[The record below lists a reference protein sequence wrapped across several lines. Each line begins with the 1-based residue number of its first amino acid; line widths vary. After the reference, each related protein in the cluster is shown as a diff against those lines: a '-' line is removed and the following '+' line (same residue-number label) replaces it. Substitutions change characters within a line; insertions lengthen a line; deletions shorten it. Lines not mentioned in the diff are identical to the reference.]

1 MDFKVRKRLEWQE
14 IASTCRFCQESG
26 MSALPT
32 QESILP
38 IIQLSI
44 TPVILISGL
53 GALCISLTNRMGR
66 IVDRTRSLAG
76 LMRQASDGDRKFL
89 EEQLLIMF
97 RRAKIMRF
105 SMTMVTS
112 SMFISGLLVVIL
124 FVSALSQIDLAVLIL
139 VLFATSMG
147 CLLAGL
153 AAFLRDLFVS
163 LHAVQV
169 EVVRAV
175 GQTKA
180 DS

>member
-1 MDFKVRKRLEWQE
+1 MAV
-14 IASTCRFCQESG
+14 
-26 MSALPT
+26 LPS
-32 QESILP
+32 QDAFLP

-76 LMRQASDGDRKFL
+76 MMRQAGPEDKRFV
-89 EEQLLIMF
+89 EEQLLIMY

-105 SMTMVTS
+105 SMSMITS
-112 SMFISGLLVVIL
+112 SMFISGLLVIVIFL
-124 FVSALSQIDLAVLIL
+124 SALLRFELAWLIL
-139 VLFATSMG
+139 TMFGTSIS

-153 AAFLRDLFVS
+153 AAFLRDLYVS

-169 EVVRAV
+169 EVIRAV
-175 GQTKA
+175 GKA
-180 DS
+180 RAEN

>member
-1 MDFKVRKRLEWQE
+1 M
-14 IASTCRFCQESG
+14 A
-26 MSALPT
+26 ALPT

-66 IVDRTRSLAG
+66 IVDRTHNLAG
-76 LMRQASDGDRKFL
+76 LIGKATPDDRQYL

-105 SMTMVTS
+105 SMTMITS
-112 SMFISGLLVVIL
+112 SMFISGLLIVIIFL
-124 FVSALSQIDLAVLIL
+124 SALFRVELAGLIL
-139 VLFATSMG
+139 GFFSTSVS

-153 AAFLRDLFVS
+153 AAFLRDLYLS
-163 LHAVQV
+163 LHAVEV
-169 EVVRAV
+169 EVTHAIGKDKV
-175 GQTKA
+175 GN
-180 DS
+180 

>member
-1 MDFKVRKRLEWQE
+1 MAV
-14 IASTCRFCQESG
+14 
-26 MSALPT
+26 LPI

-66 IVDRTRSLAG
+66 IVDRTRNLAG
-76 LMRQASDGDRKFL
+76 LMRQTSPEDRRHV

-112 SMFISGLLVVIL
+112 SMFISGLLVIVI
-124 FVSALSQIDLAVLIL
+124 FVSALSHIEIAALIL
-139 VLFATSMG
+139 GLFATSMV

-163 LHAVQV
+163 LNAVQV

-175 GQTKA
+175 GQVKA

>member
-1 MDFKVRKRLEWQE
+1 MP
-14 IASTCRFCQESG
+14 
-26 MSALPT
+26 ALPM

-53 GALCISLTNRMGR
+53 GALYISLTNRMGR
-66 IVDRTRSLAG
+66 IVDRTRNLAG
-76 LMRQASDGDRKFL
+76 LMRQANEEDRKFL
-89 EEQLLIMF
+89 EAQLLIMF

-105 SMTMVTS
+105 SMTTITS
-112 SMFISGLLVVIL
+112 SMFISGLLVIVI
-124 FVSALSQIDLAVLIL
+124 FISALSRIEMVALIL
-139 VLFATSMG
+139 GLFATSMC

-175 GQTKA
+175 GQVKA

>member
-1 MDFKVRKRLEWQE
+1 M
-14 IASTCRFCQESG
+14 
-26 MSALPT
+26 

-66 IVDRTRSLAG
+66 IVDRTRNLAG
-76 LMRQASDGDRKFL
+76 LIQKANAEDRKYL

-105 SMTMVTS
+105 SMTMITS
-112 SMFISGLLVVIL
+112 SMFISGLLIVLL
-124 FVSALSQIDLAVLIL
+124 FLSAISRFDLTVL
-139 VLFATSMG
+139 VLCFFATSMV

-163 LHAVQV
+163 LNAVQV

-175 GQTKA
+175 GQVKA

>member
-1 MDFKVRKRLEWQE
+1 
-14 IASTCRFCQESG
+14 
-26 MSALPT
+26 MSALPV

-76 LMRQASDGDRKFL
+76 LMRQANDEERNFL

-105 SMTMVTS
+105 SMAMITS
-112 SMFISGLLVVIL
+112 SMFISGLLVVII
-124 FVSALSQIDLAVLIL
+124 FVSALSRIELSSLIL
-139 VLFATSMG
+139 GLFATSVG

-163 LHAVQV
+163 LHAVQL

-175 GQTKA
+175 GRDKA
-180 DS
+180 ES

>member
-1 MDFKVRKRLEWQE
+1 M
-14 IASTCRFCQESG
+14 
-26 MSALPT
+26 

-66 IVDRTRSLAG
+66 IVDRTRNLAG
-76 LMRQASDGDRKFL
+76 LIRQAKPEDRQYI
-89 EEQLLIMF
+89 EDQLLIMF

-105 SMTMVTS
+105 SMTMITA
-112 SMFISGLLVVIL
+112 SMFISGLLIVIL
-124 FVSALSQIDLAVLIL
+124 FLSALTRLDLSVLIL
-139 VLFATSMG
+139 SAFITSVC

-163 LHAVQV
+163 LHAVQL

-175 GQTKA
+175 GQAKA

>member
-1 MDFKVRKRLEWQE
+1 
-14 IASTCRFCQESG
+14 
-26 MSALPT
+26 MSASLPL
-32 QESILP
+32 QDSFLP

-66 IVDRTRSLAG
+66 IVDRTRNLAG
-76 LMRQASDGDRKFL
+76 LIQKATPDDRKYL

-112 SMFISGLLVVIL
+112 SMFISGLLIVML
-124 FVSALSQIDLAVLIL
+124 FVSGLFKIELPWAVLGLFALSV
-139 VLFATSMG
+139 G
-147 CLLAGL
+147 CMLTGL
-153 AAFLRDLFVS
+153 AAFLRDLYLS

-169 EVVRAV
+169 EVVHAIGKEKV
-175 GQTKA
+175 EG
-180 DS
+180 

>member
-1 MDFKVRKRLEWQE
+1 MPSFPP
-14 IASTCRFCQESG
+14 S
-26 MSALPT
+26 
-32 QESILP
+32 ESILP

-76 LMRQASDGDRKFL
+76 LLHQASDEDRAHL
-89 EEQLLIMF
+89 EQQLLIMF
-97 RRAKIMRF
+97 RRAKIMRL

-112 SMFISGLLVVIL
+112 SMFVSGLLVVII
-124 FVSALSQIDLAVLIL
+124 FVSALSRIQLDTVIL
-139 VLFATSMG
+139 GFFATSVA

-163 LHAVQV
+163 LNAVQM

-175 GQTKA
+175 GKEKA
-180 DS
+180 RGL

>member
-1 MDFKVRKRLEWQE
+1 M
-14 IASTCRFCQESG
+14 ASF
-26 MSALPT
+26 PI

-66 IVDRTRSLAG
+66 IVDRTRNLAG
-76 LMRQASDGDRKFL
+76 LLRQATGDDRAHV
-89 EEQLLIMF
+89 EQQLLIMF
-97 RRAKIMRF
+97 RRAKIMRL
-105 SMTMVTS
+105 SMTMVSS
-112 SMFISGLLVVIL
+112 SMFISGLLIVII
-124 FVSALSQIDLAVLIL
+124 FVSALTRTDLPMLIL
-139 VLFATSMG
+139 GFFAASVA

-153 AAFLRDLFVS
+153 GAFIRDLFVS
-163 LHAVQV
+163 LNALEV

-175 GQTKA
+175 GRAKA

>member
-1 MDFKVRKRLEWQE
+1 MPAFP
-14 IASTCRFCQESG
+14 
-26 MSALPT
+26 M

-66 IVDRTRSLAG
+66 IVDRTRNLAG
-76 LMRQASDGDRKFL
+76 LIRQAKPEDQQYL
-89 EEQLLIMF
+89 EDQLLIMF

-112 SMFISGLLVVIL
+112 SMFVSGLLIVII
-124 FVSALSQIDLAVLIL
+124 FVSALWRIELSALIL
-139 VLFATSMG
+139 GFFATSVA

-153 AAFLRDLFVS
+153 AAFIRDLFVS
-163 LHAVQV
+163 LNAVHL
-169 EVVRAV
+169 EVIRAV
-175 GQTKA
+175 GKDKA
-180 DS
+180 ES

>member
-1 MDFKVRKRLEWQE
+1 M
-14 IASTCRFCQESG
+14 
-26 MSALPT
+26 

-66 IVDRTRSLAG
+66 IVDRTRNLAG
-76 LMRQASDGDRKFL
+76 LIQKANLEDRKHL

-105 SMTMVTS
+105 SMTMITS
-112 SMFISGLLVVIL
+112 SMFVSGLLVMLL
-124 FVSALSQIDLAVLIL
+124 FLSALTRLDLTVVLL
-139 VLFATSMG
+139 GFFATSIC

-153 AAFLRDLFVS
+153 AAFLRDLYLS

-169 EVVRAV
+169 EVIHAV
-175 GQTKA
+175 GQAKA
-180 DS
+180 ES

>member
-1 MDFKVRKRLEWQE
+1 M
-14 IASTCRFCQESG
+14 
-26 MSALPT
+26 

-66 IVDRTRSLAG
+66 IVDRTRNLAG
-76 LMRQASDGDRKFL
+76 LMGQAKPEDRLHL

-112 SMFISGLLVVIL
+112 SMFISGLLVIVI
-124 FVSALSQIDLAVLIL
+124 FVSALSHVEIAALIL
-139 VLFATSMG
+139 GLFATSMC

>member
-1 MDFKVRKRLEWQE
+1 M
-14 IASTCRFCQESG
+14 A
-26 MSALPT
+26 ALPI

-66 IVDRTRSLAG
+66 IVDRTRNLAG
-76 LMRQASDGDRKFL
+76 LMRQVSPEDRRHV

-112 SMFISGLLVVIL
+112 SMFISGLLVIVI
-124 FVSALSQIDLAVLIL
+124 FVSALSHIEIAALIL
-139 VLFATSMG
+139 GLFATSMV

-163 LHAVQV
+163 LNAVQV

-175 GQTKA
+175 GQVKA
-180 DS
+180 DC

>member
-1 MDFKVRKRLEWQE
+1 MP
-14 IASTCRFCQESG
+14 
-26 MSALPT
+26 ALPM

-38 IIQLSI
+38 IIHLSI

-66 IVDRTRSLAG
+66 IVDRTRNLAG
-76 LMRQASDGDRKFL
+76 LMRQANEEDRKFL
-89 EEQLLIMF
+89 EAQLLIMF

-105 SMTMVTS
+105 SMTTITS
-112 SMFISGLLVVIL
+112 SMFISGLLVIVI
-124 FVSALSQIDLAVLIL
+124 FISALSRIEMVALIL
-139 VLFATSMG
+139 GLFATSMC

-175 GQTKA
+175 GQVKA

>member
-1 MDFKVRKRLEWQE
+1 MPV
-14 IASTCRFCQESG
+14 AVP
-26 MSALPT
+26 M

-66 IVDRTRSLAG
+66 IVDRTRNLAG
-76 LMRQASDGDRKFL
+76 LIQKADEKDRKHL

-105 SMTMVTS
+105 SMTMITS
-112 SMFISGLLVVIL
+112 SMFISGLLIIIL
-124 FVSALSQIDLAVLIL
+124 FLNALFRVELAGLIL
-139 VLFATSMG
+139 GFFATSVSCM
-147 CLLAGL
+147 LAGL
-153 AAFLRDLFVS
+153 AAFLRDLFLS

-169 EVVRAV
+169 EVIHAIGKEKVEE
-175 GQTKA
+175 
-180 DS
+180 

>member
-1 MDFKVRKRLEWQE
+1 LNQRIATGAAFPQKRFM
-14 IASTCRFCQESG
+14 AV
-26 MSALPT
+26 LPS
-32 QESILP
+32 QDAFLP

-76 LMRQASDGDRKFL
+76 MLRQAGPDDKKFI

-105 SMTMVTS
+105 SMSMITS
-112 SMFISGLLVVIL
+112 SMFISGLLVVVIFL
-124 FVSALSQIDLAVLIL
+124 SALLHMELAWL
-139 VLFATSMG
+139 VLAGFATSVSCM
-147 CLLAGL
+147 LAGL
-153 AAFLRDLFVS
+153 AAFLKDLYVS

-169 EVVRAV
+169 EVIRAV
-175 GQTKA
+175 GKDKA

>member
-1 MDFKVRKRLEWQE
+1 M
-14 IASTCRFCQESG
+14 
-26 MSALPT
+26 

-76 LMRQASDGDRKFL
+76 LIQKATPDGRQYL
-89 EEQLLIMF
+89 EDQLLIMF

-105 SMTMVTS
+105 SMTMITA
-112 SMFISGLLVVIL
+112 SMFISGLLIVIL
-124 FVSALSQIDLAVLIL
+124 FLSALTRLDLSVLIL
-139 VLFATSMG
+139 SAFITSVC

-153 AAFLRDLFVS
+153 AAFLRDLYLS

-169 EVVRAV
+169 EVIHAI
-175 GQTKA
+175 GQAKV

>member
-1 MDFKVRKRLEWQE
+1 MP
-14 IASTCRFCQESG
+14 
-26 MSALPT
+26 ALPM

-66 IVDRTRSLAG
+66 IVDRTRNLAG
-76 LMRQASDGDRKFL
+76 LMRQANDVDRKFL

-105 SMTMVTS
+105 SMTMITA
-112 SMFISGLLVVIL
+112 SMFISGLLVIVI
-124 FVSALSQIDLAVLIL
+124 FVSALSRIEMAALIL
-139 VLFATSMG
+139 GLFATSMG

-153 AAFLRDLFVS
+153 AAFLRDLYLS
-163 LHAVQV
+163 LHAVQM
-169 EVVRAV
+169 EVIRAV
-175 GQTKA
+175 GLAKA

>member
-1 MDFKVRKRLEWQE
+1 M
-14 IASTCRFCQESG
+14 
-26 MSALPT
+26 

-66 IVDRTRSLAG
+66 IVDRTRNLAG
-76 LMRQASDGDRKFL
+76 LIRQAKPEDRQYI
-89 EEQLLIMF
+89 EDQLLIMF

-105 SMTMVTS
+105 SMTMITG
-112 SMFISGLLVVIL
+112 SMFISGLLIVML
-124 FVSALSQIDLAVLIL
+124 FLSALTKVDLSVIVLGAFI
-139 VLFATSMG
+139 TSVC

-163 LHAVQV
+163 LHAVQL

-175 GQTKA
+175 GQVKA

>member
-1 MDFKVRKRLEWQE
+1 MVALAR
-14 IASTCRFCQESG
+14 RFCQASA
-26 MSALPT
+26 MSALPM

-66 IVDRTRSLAG
+66 IVDRTRNLAG
-76 LMRQASDGDRKFL
+76 LMRQVSPEDRRHV

-112 SMFISGLLVVIL
+112 SMFISGLLVIVI
-124 FVSALSQIDLAVLIL
+124 FVSALSHVEIAALIL
-139 VLFATSMG
+139 GLFATSMC

>member
-1 MDFKVRKRLEWQE
+1 M
-14 IASTCRFCQESG
+14 
-26 MSALPT
+26 

-66 IVDRTRSLAG
+66 IVDRTRNLAG
-76 LMRQASDGDRKFL
+76 LIQKANTEDRKYL

-105 SMTMVTS
+105 SMTMITS
-112 SMFISGLLVVIL
+112 SMFISGLLIVLL
-124 FVSALSQIDLAVLIL
+124 FLSAISHLDLTVL
-139 VLFATSMG
+139 VLCFFATSIC
-147 CLLAGL
+147 CLLTGL
-153 AAFLRDLFVS
+153 AAFLRDLYLS

-169 EVVRAV
+169 EVIHAI
-175 GQTKA
+175 GQAKVE
-180 DS
+180 S

>member
-1 MDFKVRKRLEWQE
+1 MPSLPIQE
-14 IASTCRFCQESG
+14 T
-26 MSALPT
+26 
-32 QESILP
+32 ILP
-38 IIQLSI
+38 IIQLAI

-53 GALCISLTNRMGR
+53 GSLSIAMTNRMGR

-76 LMRQASDGDRKFL
+76 LFRQASPEDRQHL
-89 EEQLLIMF
+89 EEQMLIMF

-112 SMFISGLLVVIL
+112 SMFISGLLVIL
-124 FVSALSQIDLAVLIL
+124 IFISAVARVDLSALIL
-139 VLFATSMG
+139 GGFATSIA

-153 AAFLRDLFVS
+153 ATFLHDLIVS
-163 LHAVQV
+163 LNAVQM

>member
-1 MDFKVRKRLEWQE
+1 
-14 IASTCRFCQESG
+14 
-26 MSALPT
+26 MSALPM

-66 IVDRTRSLAG
+66 IVDRTRNLAG
-76 LMRQASDGDRKFL
+76 LIQKASTDDKKYL

-105 SMTMVTS
+105 SMTMITS
-112 SMFISGLLVVIL
+112 SMFVSGLLIVLL
-124 FVSALSQIDLAVLIL
+124 FLTALSRLDLTVL
-139 VLFATSMG
+139 VLCFFATSVSCM
-147 CLLAGL
+147 LAGL
-153 AAFLRDLFVS
+153 AAFLRDLYLS

-169 EVVRAV
+169 EVIHAI
-175 GQTKA
+175 GKA
-180 DS
+180 KMES

>member
-1 MDFKVRKRLEWQE
+1 M
-14 IASTCRFCQESG
+14 
-26 MSALPT
+26 
-32 QESILP
+32 P

-76 LMRQASDGDRKFL
+76 LMRQANDEERNFL

-105 SMTMVTS
+105 SMAMITS
-112 SMFISGLLVVIL
+112 SMFISGLLVVII
-124 FVSALSQIDLAVLIL
+124 FVSALSRIELSSLIL
-139 VLFATSMG
+139 GLFATSVG

-163 LHAVQV
+163 LHAVQL

-175 GQTKA
+175 GRDKA
-180 DS
+180 ES

>member
-1 MDFKVRKRLEWQE
+1 
-14 IASTCRFCQESG
+14 

-66 IVDRTRSLAG
+66 IVDRTRNLAG
-76 LMRQASDGDRKFL
+76 LIRQANAEDRKYI

-105 SMTMVTS
+105 SMTMITS
-112 SMFISGLLVVIL
+112 SMFLSGLLIGIIFLSALLRIETATVIL
-124 FVSALSQIDLAVLIL
+124 GLFGLSV
-139 VLFATSMG
+139 G

-153 AAFLRDLFVS
+153 AAFIRDLYLS

-169 EVVRAV
+169 EVVHAI
-175 GQTKA
+175 GKEKA
-180 DS
+180 GS

>member
-1 MDFKVRKRLEWQE
+1 M
-14 IASTCRFCQESG
+14 A
-26 MSALPT
+26 ALPI

-66 IVDRTRSLAG
+66 IVDRTRNLAG
-76 LMRQASDGDRKFL
+76 LMRQVSPEDRRHV

-112 SMFISGLLVVIL
+112 SMFISGLLVIVI
-124 FVSALSQIDLAVLIL
+124 FVSALSHIEIAALIL
-139 VLFATSMG
+139 GLFATSMV

-163 LHAVQV
+163 LNAVQV

-175 GQTKA
+175 GQVKA